1 MVRFLHTADWQIGKQ
16 FSNIEGDASAFLRNQ
31 RIETIKRIGELAT
44 EREADAV
51 LVAGDVFDGTAV
63 KGETILKTF
72 KAMGDSF
79 GGKWLLLPG
88 NHDPSEKGGLWE
100 RIKKILLSDNVHVL
114 DEPSPF
120 LLKDLHTVVL
130 PAPLKRK
137 HDIRDLT
144 NWFDHDEYRDRQD
157 LIRIGLAHGSVDNR
171 LQRGEA
177 LNTISDTRVES
188 AGLSYLALG
197 DWHGTLYIG
206 KRTWYS
212 GTPEPDRFKDNDAGN
227 VLLIDIESPSAEP
240 QVEKLPIG
248 HYMWCQLERPLF
260 NLADLDAVELELKKS
275 GHPLDRTLL
284 KLILKGVI
292 SLDTRSQLKN
302 ALEHLHANLFH
313 LEADETNLVAQPDEK
328 DLAQLEQ
335 TGFVLAAANK
345 LKRLAED
352 AAGPEGD
359 AARLALEILY
369 LEHKSLSN

>member
-31 RIETIKRIGELAT
+31 RIETVKRIGQLAT
-44 EREADAV
+44 ERDADAV

-63 KGETILKTF
+63 RGETILKTF

-88 NHDPSEKGGLWE
+88 NHDPGETGGLWE
-100 RIKKILLSDNVHVL
+100 RIKRILLSDNVHIL

-120 LLKDLHTVVL
+120 ILKDLHTVIL

-144 NWFDHDEYRDRQD
+144 GWFDHDEHRDRQD
-157 LIRIGLAHGSVDNR
+157 LIRIGLAHGSIDNR
-171 LQRGEA
+171 LHRGEA
-177 LNTISDTRVES
+177 LNTISDTRVDS

-197 DWHGTLYIG
+197 DWHGTLNIA

-212 GTPEPDRFKDNDAGN
+212 GTPEPDRFRDNDAGN
-227 VLLIDIESPSAEP
+227 VLLVDIESPSAEP
-240 QVEKLPIG
+240 IVEKISTG
-248 HYMWCQLERPLF
+248 HYMWCQLERPVF
-260 NLADLDAVELELKKS
+260 SLADLQDVEKELRRG
-275 GHPLDRTLL
+275 GHTPERTLL
-284 KLILKGVI
+284 RLILKGVV
-292 SLDTRSQLKN
+292 SLDTRSQLSS
-302 ALEHLHANLFH
+302 ALEHMRANLFH

-328 DLAQLEQ
+328 DLVELGQ

-352 AAGPEGD
+352 GDGPESD
-359 AARLALEILY
+359 SARLALEILY
-369 LEHKSLSN
+369 LEHNSLLS